1 MSDRLNGKTAW
12 EFACDWY
19 TPDQIAHS
27 IKNRYRTPSDTAI
40 PDDID
45 SAGFAQWLTEQY
57 RLAMAK
63 GIQIAQQDSAQ
74 RLAAA
79 EALLTRLVKC
89 WGPHDVAHYK
99 AVAEYNRTEHH
110 MEMIRILEAAK
121 GGRDA

>member
-1 MSDRLNGKTAW
+1 MSERLNGKTAW

-19 TPDQIAHS
+19 TPDQIAMS
-27 IKNRYRTPSDTAI
+27 IKNRFRTPSDIAI

-63 GIQIAQQDSAQ
+63 GIQIAQSDCAE

-79 EALLTRLVKC
+79 EALLNDAFSTAGVTLPANWFIRVGLYFS
-89 WGPHDVAHYK
+89 AK
-99 AVAEYNRTEHH
+99 A
-110 MEMIRILEAAK
+110 
-121 GGRDA
+121 GGSDA